1 MKRGDNM
8 DLHKVFLKDNVDID
22 EDITF
27 NEDLSNSGVKSINN
41 THVSGNIH
49 RNTEDEYEINLHA
62 IGTMVVEDAITLE
75 PINYPFDVEIDEIET
90 LENHQNY
97 LDIMEL
103 LWQNIVLEIPSRVT
117 NVKDLSSYHGDGWKV
132 IDEEDK
138 ETTYNPFQELKEKL
152 EEE

>member
-8 DLHKVFLKDNVDID
+8 DLHKLLLKDNIDINQ
-22 EDITF
+22 DITID
-27 NEDLSNSGVKSINN
+27 EDLSNTGVKSIKDA
-41 THVSGNIH
+41 HVIGNII
-49 RNTEDEYEINLHA
+49 RNTEDEYDIKLKTTGVMEI
-62 IGTMVVEDAITLE
+62 EDAISLE
-75 PINYPFDVEIDEIET
+75 SIDYPFEVEIDEIET

-117 NVKDLSSYHGDGWKV
+117 KVNDLSKYHGDGWKV
-132 IDEEDK
+132 IDEEDMNS
-138 ETTYNPFQELKEKL
+138 TYNPFQELKEKL

>member
-1 MKRGDNM
+1 M
-8 DLHKVFLKDNVDID
+8 DLHKVFLKDKLNID
-22 EDITF
+22 EDITID
-27 NEDLSNSGVKSINN
+27 EDLSNIGVKSIRDCHL
-41 THVSGNIH
+41 TGNIT
-49 RNTEDEYEINLHA
+49 RNTEDEYDIKLKATGIMEI
-62 IGTMVVEDAITLE
+62 EDAISLE
-75 PINYPFDVEIDEIET
+75 TINYPFEVDIDEIET

-117 NVKDLSSYHGDGWKV
+117 NVNDLSEYHGDGWKV

-138 ETTYNPFQELKEKL
+138 ENTYNPFQELKEIL